1 MRIGRG
7 KDTERRKRRL
17 REETSP
23 KRKKLRHVFVLRR
36 ESRKIGAGGRKK
48 EVIYDMITHG
58 NEIKLFSGN
67 SNLPLA
73 KAIAAKLNTELGG
86 IEVTTFSDGEISVHI
101 EETVR
106 GRDLFIIQSTC
117 SPVNDNLM
125 ELLIMIDAA
134 KRASAGRITAVVPYF
149 GYARQDRK
157 ARSRDPITAKLVANL
172 ITAAGADRVL
182 TMDLHAEQI
191 QGFFDIPVD
200 NLLGGPTIYNHF
212 AKEGNIDVVVAP
224 DMGSVKRAR
233 KVAEKFGVPIAIID
247 KRRPKANVMEVMNII
262 GDVKGKRCFM
272 VDDMIDTAGTICQ
285 GAQALKDLGATEIYA
300 ACTHAVLSG
309 PAVER
314 LEKSPI
320 TKLVMLDTIHLP
332 EEKMR
337 DKFEVLSVADIF
349 AAAIEN
355 VYLDKPMS
363 KLYD

>member
-1 MRIGRG
+1 
-7 KDTERRKRRL
+7 
-17 REETSP
+17 
-23 KRKKLRHVFVLRR
+23 
-36 ESRKIGAGGRKK
+36 
-48 EVIYDMITHG
+48 MITHG

-73 KAIAAKLNTELGG
+73 QAIAKKLNTELGG

-134 KRASAGRITAVVPYF
+134 KRASAGRITAVIPYF

-262 GDVKGKRCFM
+262 GDVKGKTCILY
-272 VDDMIDTAGTICQ
+272 DDLVDTAGSLCNAAKALMEVG
-285 GAQALKDLGATEIYA
+285 GAKDVYACAT
-300 ACTHAVLSG
+300 HGVLSG
-309 PAVER
+309 PAYDRIEA
-314 LEKSPI
+314 SPI
-320 TKLVMLDTIHLP
+320 KEMVLLNTIPEVANTPSHKIKFLDVAPVFARAIGHIHGAT
-332 EEKMR
+332 
-337 DKFEVLSVADIF
+337 SIADLF
-349 AAAIEN
+349 
-355 VYLDKPMS
+355 
-363 KLYD
+363 